1 MSMEAASI
9 LGFKK
14 ELYERTY
21 WLRCQLTRA
30 HIRNLL
36 PQLNAVLQYSR
47 NANAV
52 ARTAPSQEGKL
63 NKPRFLIWVFTYISE
78 LTHQNFLFFISLLES
93 VV

>member
-21 WLRCQLTRA
+21 LLRCQLTRA
-30 HIRNLL
+30 HIKNLL
-36 PQLNAVLQYSR
+36 PQLNAVLQQYSR

-52 ARTAPSQEGKL
+52 ARTAPEGKL

-78 LTHQNFLFFISLLES
+78 LITHTSELSISCS
-93 VV
+93 